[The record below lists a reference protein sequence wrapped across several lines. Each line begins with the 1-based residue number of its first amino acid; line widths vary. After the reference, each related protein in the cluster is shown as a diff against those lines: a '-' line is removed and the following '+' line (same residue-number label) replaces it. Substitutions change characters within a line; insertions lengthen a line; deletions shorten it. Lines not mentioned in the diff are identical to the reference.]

1 MKESEIIQ
9 EIENRVASSQK
20 KDYSIWTIG
29 ITEDPEQRKEQ
40 HGNPKYWMNWK
51 ADSET
56 IARDV
61 EKYFIDKGMKGG
73 TGGGDRPTFVY
84 IF

>member
-9 EIENRVASSQK
+9 AIDK
-20 KDYSIWTIG
+20 KVITYRLWTID
-29 ITEDPEQRKEQ
+29 ITEDPKQRKEQ
-40 HGNPKYWMNWK
+40 HGNPEHWADWK

-56 IARDV
+56 IARNV

-73 TGGGDRPTFVY
+73 TGGGDHPTYVY
-84 IF
+84 TF